1 MHEMSLAESILQTI
15 EDVAGAGWCMAC
27 AKSVAMTEVFAGCP
41 HCGGFQLH
49 VTAGTDIRIKELEVS

>member
-1 MHEMSLAESILQTI
+1 LQTI